1 MADLLDEDL
10 VPFAKG
16 IRSLPGRPHISTGY
30 RFISERGCRGVVLET
45 ILVGGRR
52 YTSRQALRRFV
63 AAVTVSADRRS
74 TPTPTTPPPANRR
87 ARVDAGI
94 ERKLDEAGI

>member
-10 VPFAKG
+10 VPFAHA

-30 RFISERGCRGVVLET
+30 RFISARGCRGVVLET

-63 AAVTVSADRRS
+63 AAVTDSANWRS
-74 TPTPTTPPPANRR
+74 MPTPTSPQPANRR
-87 ARVDAGI
+87 ARMDANI
-94 ERKLDEAGI
+94 ERKLDQAGI